1 MSTEYDSY
9 YGDET
14 TLLNDETRNGHRRD
28 QTRRSQTNV
37 IDLLE
42 SKVNEL
48 ESRNI
53 SLAWRIKALA
63 ISVIVLLVCS
73 LGILIFS
80 VVNVEDLSDFKTQA
94 RSDQLHI

>member
-14 TLLNDETRNGHRRD
+14 TLLNEETENNGHRRD

-37 IDLLE
+37 TVLLE

-48 ESRNI
+48 ESRNS

-63 ISVIVLLVCS
+63 IAVTVLSVCS

-80 VVNVEDLSDFKTQA
+80 VVNKMNNEDIGAQV
-94 RSDQLHI
+94 